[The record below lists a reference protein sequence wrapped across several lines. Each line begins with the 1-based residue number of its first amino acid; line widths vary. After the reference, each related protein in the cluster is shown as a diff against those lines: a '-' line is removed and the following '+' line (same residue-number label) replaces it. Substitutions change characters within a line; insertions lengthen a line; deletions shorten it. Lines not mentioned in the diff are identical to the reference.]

1 MATNDLVL
9 IADTSDSNAIKSMD
23 IDSIISLAPQ
33 GDITAVVA
41 GTNISGGGS
50 SGSVTLNVDD
60 AFLKNDANDTTSGT
74 ITAAG
79 FTTSGSITLG
89 GHAFNDIDLAGEFVD
104 ADDHIMSS
112 AAINDRI
119 TSFGYTTNTGDI
131 TGVTAGTGLSGG
143 GSSGG
148 VTVNLDIDG
157 LGLAPGGATD
167 DTVAIYDESASA
179 IKKLPLSDIV
189 SLAPQGD
196 ITNVSAGV
204 GLSGGGSSGSVT
216 LTLDMSELTD
226 MTASVNSSQDELIIL
241 DNGADRRK
249 LISEIPLSAFDNDS
263 GFTTTS
269 GDITGVTAGVGLS
282 GGGSSGGVTLTLDM
296 SELTDMTADVNSS
309 QDELIILDNGADRRK
324 LISEIPLSA
333 FDNDSGFTTT
343 SGDITGVTA
352 GDGLTGGG
360 SSGSV
365 TLNVVGG
372 DGITANANDIAI
384 TAAQTTITSVKNTS
398 LVVGRDADNGIHFS
412 TDNAIKVEVN
422 GVQDE
427 FRFVA
432 GGEFHADAD
441 IVAFSST
448 TASDRNLKENIEELP
463 YGLDDVMK
471 MRAVEFDWKKDK
483 ANGKERG
490 HDIGVIAQEMEEV
503 IPEVVKEYE
512 GLQGKDNFKAVSYSK
527 IVPVLIKAVQELKA
541 EIEELKK

>member
-1 MATNDLVL
+1 M
-9 IADTSDSNAIKSMD
+9 
-23 IDSIISLAPQ
+23 
-33 GDITAVVA
+33 
-41 GTNISGGGS
+41 
-50 SGSVTLNVDD
+50 
-60 AFLKNDANDTTSGT
+60 
-74 ITAAG
+74 
-79 FTTSGSITLG
+79 
-89 GHAFNDIDLAGEFVD
+89 AGEFVD

-148 VTVNLDIDG
+148 VTLNVDIQG
-157 LGLAPGGATD
+157 TALSSAVATND
-167 DTVAIYDESASA
+167 LVLMADTSDSNTVKSIDMASIVA
-179 IKKLPLSDIV
+179 
-189 SLAPQGD
+189 LAPQGD

-226 MTASVNSSQDELIIL
+226 MTASVDSSQDELIIL

-249 LISEIPLSAFDNDS
+249 LISEIPLSAFNNDS

-269 GDITGVTAGVGLS
+269 GDITGVTAGN
-282 GGGSSGGVTLTLDM
+282 
-296 SELTDMTADVNSS
+296 A
-309 QDELIILDNGADRRK
+309 
-324 LISEIPLSA
+324 
-333 FDNDSGFTTT
+333 
-343 SGDITGVTA
+343 
-352 GDGLTGGG
+352 LTGGG
-360 SSGSV
+360 TSGAVTINHEDTSSQSSV
-365 TLNVVGG
+365 NNSGRTYIQDITLDTYGHVTGISSATETVTNTDTNTNQLTTFQVEDG
-372 DGITANANDIAI
+372 DGTEVTISQGKEWKFVEAGGININWSDTSTGSDSDPYDLSFNVHSS
-384 TAAQTTITSVKNTS
+384 QTSISSILNSS

-448 TASDRNLKENIEELP
+448 TASDKNLKENVEALP
-463 YGLDDVMK
+463 YGLEDVMK

-512 GLQGKDNFKAVSYSK
+512 GLQGKDNFKAVDYSK
-527 IVPVLIKAVQELKA
+527 LVPVLIKSIQELKA

>member
-1 MATNDLVL
+1 
-9 IADTSDSNAIKSMD
+9 
-23 IDSIISLAPQ
+23 
-33 GDITAVVA
+33 
-41 GTNISGGGS
+41 
-50 SGSVTLNVDD
+50 
-60 AFLKNDANDTTSGT
+60 
-74 ITAAG
+74 
-79 FTTSGSITLG
+79 
-89 GHAFNDIDLAGEFVD
+89 
-104 ADDHIMSS
+104 
-112 AAINDRI
+112 
-119 TSFGYTTNTGDI
+119 
-131 TGVTAGTGLSGG
+131 
-143 GSSGG
+143 
-148 VTVNLDIDG
+148 
-157 LGLAPGGATD
+157 
-167 DTVAIYDESASA
+167 
-179 IKKLPLSDIV
+179 
-189 SLAPQGD
+189 
-196 ITNVSAGV
+196 
-204 GLSGGGSSGSVT
+204 
-216 LTLDMSELTD
+216 
-226 MTASVNSSQDELIIL
+226 
-241 DNGADRRK
+241 
-249 LISEIPLSAFDNDS
+249 
-263 GFTTTS
+263 
-269 GDITGVTAGVGLS
+269 
-282 GGGSSGGVTLTLDM
+282 M

-512 GLQGKDNFKAVSYSK
+512 GLQGKDNFKAVDYSK
-527 IVPVLIKAVQELKA
+527 LVPVLIKSIQELKE